1 MKYFEPQI
9 KAPRVRS
16 LPSCASGGRIHKS
29 RAINLRLSAFI
40 CGLKFNKPR
49 QPNFIKKLKN
59 QLILF
64 VNQTSVFFF
73 VNLPLI
79 HHYIRFYIDAEKEGL
94 YPKKDG
100 AAVG

>member
-1 MKYFEPQI
+1 MNADKNQPE
-9 KAPRVRS
+9 KRRKS
-16 LPSCASGGRIHKS
+16 LTFIIDKFN
-29 RAINLRLSAFI
+29 AINLRLSAFI

-59 QLILF
+59 QSLLF

-79 HHYIRFYIDAEKEGL
+79 NHYIRFYTDAEKEGL
-94 YPKKDG
+94 YSKKDG
-100 AAVG
+100 VVVG